1 MIIKLT
7 DVQKKY
13 KDFSLN
19 CSLEVEEGTI
29 VALIGQNGAGK
40 STTFKAILGLIEVDG
55 GDIELFDKPVKELS
69 IKDREDIGVV
79 MSESFFSTFFTIKDI
94 AAVLKATY
102 SKFNMDE
109 FFKKCQHYNLPLD
122 KKLKEFSTGMKAKI
136 KVLSAMSY
144 EARLLILDEPTLGLD
159 AMTRNEIL
167 DELREYMEV
176 EGRAIIISSHISS
189 DLEGLCDNFYFIQNG
204 KMILQEETDLLLSE
218 YATLKVSKEQF
229 EKMDK
234 EHLLYKK
241 EDVYGYQVLTKE
253 KQYYI
258 ENYKDIVVEKGNIDD
273 LIMLITKGEKV

>member
-1 MIIKLT
+1 MLVQAEN
-7 DVQKKY
+7 VQKKY
-13 KDFSLN
+13 KDFNLN
-19 CSLEVEEGTI
+19 CSIQLEEGCVTG
-29 VALIGQNGAGK
+29 LIGANGAGK
-40 STTFKAILGLIEVDG
+40 STLFKALLGLIKVDSG
-55 GDIELFDKPVKELS
+55 S
-69 IKDREDIGVV
+69 IKILGKDLKSQTALDKEDIGVV
-79 MSESFFSTFFTIKDI
+79 LADSTFNCMLTVKDVEGILKAMYRKFDRERFLQKCNQYKIPYDKKIKD
-94 AAVLKATY
+94 
-102 SKFNMDE
+102 
-109 FFKKCQHYNLPLD
+109 
-122 KKLKEFSTGMKAKI
+122 FSTGMKAKL
-136 KVLSAMSY
+136 KLLVAMSY
-144 EARLLILDEPTLGLD
+144 DAKLLILDEPTIGLD
-159 AMTRNEIL
+159 SIMRGELL
-167 DELREYMEV
+167 DEMREFMERD
-176 EGRAIIISSHISS
+176 GKAILISSHISS